1 MYVRLTSVLRTL
13 SIQDR
18 CIYSLFEFL
27 TLIRVSYG
35 VTVII
40 NPASQLLTSIQDT
53 GCGMLYDNQAKA
65 FQRHWM
71 EALQYNRQ
79 K

>member
-1 MYVRLTSVLRTL
+1 MTDVFILYL
-13 SIQDR
+13 S
-18 CIYSLFEFL
+18 FL
-27 TLIRVSYG
+27 PIRVSYG

-53 GCGMLYDNQAKA
+53 WCSMLYDNQAKA
-65 FQRHWM
+65 IQRHWM
-71 EALQYNRQ
+71 EALQYNMQ